1 MAGVLRINR
10 DILAKFLPDHETI
23 RQFEE
28 LFTTVYE
35 SSSNDAALIQSES
48 ATAKA
53 NLALALIND
62 LKEET
67 FERVNQNIKSYN
79 KALSYTGLVLNTVAY
94 TFGTKTITKTL
105 GYSGISLVTVTL
117 SGDTPGGINLI
128 KTLTY
133 SGLNLTGIAYT

>member
-53 NLALALIND
+53 NLAIALIND

-105 GYSGISLVTVTL
+105 GYSGINLVTVTL

-133 SGLNLTGIAYT
+133 SGLNLTGVAYT

>member
-53 NLALALIND
+53 NLAIALIND